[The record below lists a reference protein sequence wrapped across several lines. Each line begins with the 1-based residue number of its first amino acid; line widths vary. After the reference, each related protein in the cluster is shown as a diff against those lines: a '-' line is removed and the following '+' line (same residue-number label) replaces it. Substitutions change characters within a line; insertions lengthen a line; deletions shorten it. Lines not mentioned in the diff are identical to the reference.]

1 MMAQLQK
8 IWCFLQRKH
17 ERTHNSALAIRRGE
31 QQATGD
37 AQMLQR

>member
-17 ERTHNSALAIRRGE
+17 ERTTVHWQYDGAE